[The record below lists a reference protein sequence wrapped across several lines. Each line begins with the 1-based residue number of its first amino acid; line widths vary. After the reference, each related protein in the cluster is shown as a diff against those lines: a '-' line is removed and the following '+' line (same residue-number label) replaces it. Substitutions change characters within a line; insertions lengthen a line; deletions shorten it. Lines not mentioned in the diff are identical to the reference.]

1 MLKNKYSNYNLN
13 KYIEDIKEIGLENT
27 WNEICE
33 YVLEKEENEF
43 LDTKNFGELYE
54 IGLAIEDKI
63 KKKKSGQY
71 YTPDDVALIMSEW
84 LSKCEGE
91 NICDVACGTGK
102 LILTYLEYI
111 GEKQEN
117 IKFPEEYRNKINNM
131 ILDILKVD
139 ENAEVFDNIHSNKFF
154 I

>member
-1 MLKNKYSNYNLN
+1 MKSFKLIVIWIIAGLLFFMMATLAVLEPENEELKNIAIDMINKESQYKKFKLN
-13 KYIEDIKEIGLENT
+13 
-27 WNEICE
+27 
-33 YVLEKEENEF
+33 
-43 LDTKNFGELYE
+43 
-54 IGLAIEDKI
+54 A
-63 KKKKSGQY
+63 
-71 YTPDDVALIMSEW
+71 
-84 LSKCEGE
+84 
-91 NICDVACGTGK
+91 
-102 LILTYLEYI
+102 